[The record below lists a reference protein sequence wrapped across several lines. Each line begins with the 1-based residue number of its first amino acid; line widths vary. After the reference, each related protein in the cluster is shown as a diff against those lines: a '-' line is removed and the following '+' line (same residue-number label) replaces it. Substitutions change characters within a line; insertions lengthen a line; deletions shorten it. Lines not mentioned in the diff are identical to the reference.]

1 VLIAEAGMQD
11 DLEVK
16 RERQR
21 RPLPAPII
29 YRQRDLEA
37 VLRTS
42 RQGLENMMREE
53 GFPAPIPL
61 SVRAKGWLVSE
72 IEAWLEGRKA
82 LRDREAA

>member
-1 VLIAEAGMQD
+1 MIEPLIPEP
-11 DLEVK
+11 K
-16 RERQR
+16 ERQR
-21 RPLPAPII
+21 RALPEPLI

-53 GFPAPIPL
+53 DFPAPIPL

-72 IEAWLEGRKA
+72 VHEWLESRKA
-82 LRDREAA
+82 RRDAADALAA

>member
-1 VLIAEAGMQD
+1 MIEA
-11 DLEVK
+11 LTPEPK
-16 RERQR
+16 ERQR
-21 RPLPAPII
+21 RALPAPLI

-72 IEAWLEGRKA
+72 VNEWLESRKA
-82 LRDREAA
+82 RRDRADA

>member
-1 VLIAEAGMQD
+1 MEQLTEP
-11 DLEVK
+11 K
-16 RERQR
+16 ERQR
-21 RPLPAPII
+21 RALPAPII

-53 GFPAPIPL
+53 GFPAPISL

-72 IEAWLEGRKA
+72 VNDWLSSRKA
-82 LRDREAA
+82 QRDQADA